1 MPANLTPQYFD
12 AEERFKG
19 AATDAERVEALQEM
33 LRVIPK
39 HKGTEKMQADLKRRL
54 AKLRK
59 EAQKKGG
66 AASHKPYHQVDKE
79 GAGQVVVCGPPNSGK
94 SQLLANL
101 THAEPEVADYPF
113 TTRAPQPGMMPFQDI
128 QIQLVD
134 TVPLS
139 PEMLEPWQ
147 MALIHNADAVLLLF
161 DVTDPEL
168 LDQTDFVLQAF
179 QKRGIEISAAAS
191 PPVLVLGNKID
202 RAGAEDEF
210 EVWRELFGESFQAEP
225 FSALSPGDL
234 SALKRR
240 LFDILKIVRVYTRA
254 PGQKRDED
262 ASPFVLKK
270 GSTMLDLAAAVHKG
284 MAADFKFAKV
294 WNDHGLEGIMVERTY
309 QVQDGDLAEIH
320 A

>member
-1 MPANLTPQYFD
+1 MPANLTPQYFE
-12 AEERFKG
+12 AEDRFKS
-19 AATDAERVEALQEM
+19 AATDAERVDALQEM

-59 EAQKKGG
+59 QAQKKGG
-66 AASHKPYHQVDKE
+66 AASHKPHHHVDKE
-79 GAGQVVVCGPPNSGK
+79 GAGQVVLCGPPNSGK

-113 TTRAPQPGMMPFQDI
+113 TTRTPQPGMMPFEDI

-134 TVPLS
+134 TIPLA

-147 MALIHNADAVLLLF
+147 MAQIHNADVVVLLF
-161 DVTDPEL
+161 DATDPDL
-168 LDQTDFVLQAF
+168 LGQTDFVLAAF
-179 QKRGIEISAAAS
+179 QKRGIDISAAAK

-202 RAGAEDEF
+202 RPGAQDEF
-210 EVWRELFGESFQAEP
+210 EVWQELFRESFQAEP
-225 FSALSPGDL
+225 FSAFGEGDL
-234 SALKRR
+234 LALKVR
-240 LFDILKIVRVYTRA
+240 LFKMLNIVRVYTKA
-254 PGQKRDED
+254 PGHKRDED

-270 GSTMLDLAAAVHKG
+270 GSTMLDLATAVHKD
-284 MAADFKFAKV
+284 MAANFKFAKV
-294 WNDHGLEGIMVERTY
+294 WNDHGLEGLMVERTY
-309 QVQDGDLAEIH
+309 EVQDGDLAEIH

>member
-12 AEERFKG
+12 AEDRFKG

-39 HKGTEKMQADLKRRL
+39 HKGTEKMQAELKRKL

-66 AASHKPYHQVDKE
+66 AASHKPYHHVDKE
-79 GAGQVVVCGPPNSGK
+79 GAGQVVLCGPPNSGK

-113 TTRAPQPGMMPFQDI
+113 TTRTPQPGMMPFQDI

-134 TVPLS
+134 TIPLS
-139 PEMLEPWQ
+139 PEMIEPWQ

-179 QKRGIEISAAAS
+179 QRRGLEISAAAS

-202 RAGAEDEF
+202 RPGAEDEF
-210 EVWRELFGESFQAEP
+210 EVWQELFRESFQAES
-225 FSALSPGDL
+225 FSALSQGDL
-234 SALKRR
+234 PALQRR
-240 LFDILKIVRVYTRA
+240 LYEMLKIVRVYTKA
-254 PGQKRDED
+254 PGHKRDEG
-262 ASPFVLKK
+262 ASPFLLKK
-270 GSTMLDLAAAVHKG
+270 GSTMLDLAAAVHKD
-284 MAADFKFAKV
+284 MAANFKFAKV
-294 WNDHGLEGIMVERTY
+294 WNEHGLEGLMVERSY
-309 QVQDGDLAEIH
+309 EVQDGDLAEIH